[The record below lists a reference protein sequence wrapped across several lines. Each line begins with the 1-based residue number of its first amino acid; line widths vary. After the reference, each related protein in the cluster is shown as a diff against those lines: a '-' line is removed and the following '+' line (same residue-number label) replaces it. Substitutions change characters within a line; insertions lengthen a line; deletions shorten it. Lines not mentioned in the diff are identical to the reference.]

1 MQNNFFTLPLWN
13 NSYSYIVSYCLFFFL
28 NVIFITIITTY
39 INDKCCKDNVG
50 TIVVLLTVTSLF
62 ITAIISRFVCIYDK
76 KTINSINKHDEYI
89 YYGEEDE
96 EYAEV

>member
-28 NVIFITIITTY
+28 NVVFISIIATY
-39 INDKCCKDNVG
+39 INDKCCKDNTG
-50 TIVVLLTVTSLF
+50 IIVIILTVTSLF
-62 ITAIISRFVCIYDK
+62 VTAIISRFVCIYDK
-76 KTINSINKHDEYI
+76 KTIDSVLKHDEHV
-89 YYGEEDE
+89 YYEQ